1 MQKIHIGIEKE
12 VRQEMNNIDLVVL
25 WVNPNDSYWVEQYND
40 CAKKENKKSFET
52 IRYRDYETLKYIFR
66 GVEKN
71 ASWIN
76 KVHLIL
82 SSPSQIPS
90 WINTSCSKLE
100 IHYHKE
106 FIPINLLPTFNSNCI
121 ELFLHR
127 IKSLSEHYILF
138 NDDQFILNKIEEN
151 MFVRNGL
158 PVFDGNTKKF
168 KFRFEMNNT
177 FRNTLDNNL
186 KFVINYCTDRRI
198 KARQYKHQHLPEIH
212 VKSFEKNMVKNYE
225 MLFMLSLIDS
235 RWRCDKNFTNWLFS
249 DLIQSEGLCN
259 KDSSIYK
266 NSKYMK
272 ISGDLSEIKKYQ
284 LVCIND
290 DANCDF
296 DQKKRE
302 LTKILSEVYP
312 NKTFFEK

>member
-1 MQKIHIGIEKE
+1 
-12 VRQEMNNIDLVVL
+12 
-25 WVNPNDSYWVEQYND
+25 
-40 CAKKENKKSFET
+40 
-52 IRYRDYETLKYIFR
+52 
-66 GVEKN
+66 
-71 ASWIN
+71 
-76 KVHLIL
+76 
-82 SSPSQIPS
+82 
-90 WINTSCSKLE
+90 
-100 IHYHKE
+100 
-106 FIPINLLPTFNSNCI
+106 
-121 ELFLHR
+121 
-127 IKSLSEHYILF
+127 
-138 NDDQFILNKIEEN
+138 
-151 MFVRNGL
+151 MFVHNGL

-198 KARQYKHQHLPEIH
+198 KARQYKHQHIPEIH
-212 VKSFEKNMVKNYE
+212 VKSFEKNIALHPSV
-225 MLFMLSLIDS
+225 IDS

-249 DLIQSEGLCN
+249 DLIQSEGLCE

-290 DANCDF
+290 DVNCDF

-302 LTKILSEVYP
+302 LTKILSVVYP
-312 NKTFFEK
+312 NKSYFEK